1 MDDTGHRDTRC
12 GGGSTVVAGGPGRG
26 QNGDSTRECGS
37 LLWSQTEMFCCGC
50 QGERRGG
57 SEEAVSRGREEP
69 KFTASGLTT
78 LHSVSAI
85 PGDKEELRF
94 TAPKY
99 EISHSSLTG
108 LSDLAR
114 LTAN

>member
-1 MDDTGHRDTRC
+1 M
-12 GGGSTVVAGGPGRG
+12 
-26 QNGDSTRECGS
+26 
-37 LLWSQTEMFCCGC
+37 
-50 QGERRGG
+50 
-57 SEEAVSRGREEP
+57 SRGREEL

-78 LHSVSAI
+78 LHSVSAT

-99 EISHSSLTG
+99 ETSHSSLTG